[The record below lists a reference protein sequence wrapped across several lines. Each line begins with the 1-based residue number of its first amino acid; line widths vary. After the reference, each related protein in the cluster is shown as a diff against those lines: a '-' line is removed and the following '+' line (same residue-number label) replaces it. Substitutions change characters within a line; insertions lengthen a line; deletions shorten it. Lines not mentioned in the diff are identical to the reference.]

1 MSALDAFII
10 ANHNWLVWVI
20 PLVLLGLVHAIIWNR
35 TYKTYVIKGKH
46 RSGRNIIKVVHTV
59 SEDKA
64 VQIFRDFHSLARRYR
79 PEWHERYLLKIY
91 CRVYNIFATIRYAV
105 IAN

>member
-20 PLVLLGLVHAIIWNR
+20 PLVLVGLVHAIIWNR

-64 VQIFRDFHSLARRYR
+64 VEIFRDFHNGSEIHSVKDTDQNGWNGTY
-79 PEWHERYLLKIY
+79 
-91 CRVYNIFATIRYAV
+91 
-105 IAN
+105 

>member
-20 PLVLLGLVHAIIWNR
+20 PLALVGLVHAIIWNR

-46 RSGRNIIKVVHTV
+46 RNSKDITKVIYST
-59 SEDKA
+59 SEEGA
-64 VQIFRDFHSLARRYR
+64 VKIFRDFHKGTEIHSVKDCDQNNWNDTY
-79 PEWHERYLLKIY
+79 
-91 CRVYNIFATIRYAV
+91 
-105 IAN
+105 